1 MYAPGIPFF
10 QTTLRVKA
18 VPPAEDGLFPAI
30 AGETGRL
37 RFFPFPPIRDY
48 GAINIL
54 NTYPDRMINAVTV
67 PKKIQISFQVITFF
81 RRAASGTESPTV
93 AIMNAIA
100 VPIGTPFQPQT
111 PGAPD
116 YRRRIRIHRNRS
128 KLPQPAPPTN
138 APGSWTLQK
147 IPPALAVHRRS
158 HSDADHHIQRHSLY
172 DFPRIMHD
180 DGPISSGTASPSAPT
195 RRFPPRTGQAA
206 PVSRGTD
213 SVPA

>member
-100 VPIGTPFQPQT
+100 VPIGTPFATNTWITGTIAAAFAYIGTAQITATGTAHQCSRLMD
-111 PGAPD
+111 A
-116 YRRRIRIHRNRS
+116 S
-128 KLPQPAPPTN
+128 KNP
-138 APGSWTLQK
+138 
-147 IPPALAVHRRS
+147 
-158 HSDADHHIQRHSLY
+158 
-172 DFPRIMHD
+172 
-180 DGPISSGTASPSAPT
+180 SGT
-195 RRFPPRTGQAA
+195 
-206 PVSRGTD
+206 
-213 SVPA
+213 